1 MEVVQTTGS
10 STRTRATEI
19 INLLT
24 EVGAY
29 YIYIWFRSLLTQVA
43 DLNATEDDGW
53 ALHEP
58 DPADYFPPHLRREFL
73 LSDGSRTIVSSRNL
87 TASYDDAIFYS
98 VRNGTV
104 FQTHVVKELLHFE
117 KRLEL
122 QDPALKDSSK

>member
-1 MEVVQTTGS
+1 MGS

-29 YIYIWFRSLLTQVA
+29 DIYISFKSSLTHVA
-43 DLNATEDDGW
+43 DLNATEDGGW
-53 ALHEP
+53 GLHEP

-73 LSDGSRTIVSSRNL
+73 LADGSRTIVSSRNL

-122 QDPALKDSSK
+122 QDPALRDSSL

>member
-1 MEVVQTTGS
+1 MGS

-29 YIYIWFRSLLTQVA
+29 YIYIRFRSLLTQVT
-43 DLNATEDDGW
+43 DLNATEDGGW
-53 ALHEP
+53 GLHEP

-73 LSDGSRTIVSSRNL
+73 LADGSRTIVSSRNL

-104 FQTHVVKELLHFE
+104 FQTYAVKELLHLE

-122 QDPALKDSSK
+122 QDPALKDSSM